1 VNKPIR
7 PIKPKLVELRFK
19 LKNFSVKRPKPNVE
33 KINKLK
39 YSMKIIVLI
48 ISLNTSNN
56 SFNEY

>member
-1 VNKPIR
+1 MR

-19 LKNFSVKRPKPNVE
+19 LKNFRVKRPKPNVE
-33 KINKLK
+33 KTNKIK

-48 ISLNTSNN
+48 IKLNASNI